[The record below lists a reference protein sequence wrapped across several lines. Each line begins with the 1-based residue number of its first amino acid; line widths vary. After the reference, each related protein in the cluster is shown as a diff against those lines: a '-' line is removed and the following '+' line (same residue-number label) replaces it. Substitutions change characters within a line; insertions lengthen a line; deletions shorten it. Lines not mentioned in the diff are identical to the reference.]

1 MGLLLKFIMLGVVA
15 YGVWN
20 TARRWLNVLG
30 GDRVKAPPPG
40 PPPVPPR
47 APSSAPA
54 GPVQS
59 VRRPIIEDTR
69 AWHLRCLCFG
79 LRCKMWPS
87 GLPPSLIFQVRCGA

>member
-30 GDRVKAPPPG
+30 GDRVKAPPPA

-47 APSSAPA
+47 TPA

-59 VRRPIIEDTR
+59 VRRPIVEETH
-69 AWHLRCLCFG
+69 ACGTCG
-79 LRCKMWPS
+79 AYVS
-87 GLPPSLIFQVRCGA
+87 VSAARCGRPDCPQA